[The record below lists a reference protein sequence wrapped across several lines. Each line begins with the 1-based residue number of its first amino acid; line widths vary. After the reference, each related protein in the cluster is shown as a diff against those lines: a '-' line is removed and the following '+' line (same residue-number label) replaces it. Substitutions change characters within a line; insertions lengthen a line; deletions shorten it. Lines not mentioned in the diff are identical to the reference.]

1 LNVVRLKSLVIVFY
15 ISGHGF
21 GHATRDLEVIR
32 QIHHQRPAARI
43 IVRTLVPESFL
54 KQSAR
59 APIEVQPC
67 ETDTG
72 MAQIDSLRLDEAET
86 IRRATVFYS
95 TFGDRVAAEASV
107 LESVGASVVVGD
119 VPPLA
124 FAAAARAA
132 IPAIALANFTWD
144 WIYARYAA
152 FRDSAPNVLTTIG
165 EAYAATSLALRLP
178 FAGGFATMSMIR
190 DVPLIARRS
199 RRTRDENRR
208 LLNLDGN
215 RPVVLASFGGH
226 QTAIDY
232 GRVASTNGVTLAL
245 TDYEARPVRE
255 MGTFDG
261 RLRCFTTEAL
271 DVADIRYEDL
281 VAAADVV
288 VSKPGY
294 GIVSECIANQAA
306 LLHTSRGVFAENE
319 VLLAGMKRVL
329 RNRFISQED
338 LRGGR
343 WEPSIRELLA
353 EPEPPED
360 MPINGAS
367 VAASAIL
374 EVGRR

>member
-1 LNVVRLKSLVIVFY
+1 LTIVFY

-32 QIHHQRPAARI
+32 QIHQQRPAGRI
-43 IVRTLVPESFL
+43 IVRTAVPESFL
-54 KQSAR
+54 NRSAR
-59 APIEVQPC
+59 APIEVQQC

-72 MAQIDSLRLDEAET
+72 IAQIDSLRLDEAET
-86 IRRATVFYS
+86 IRRATAFYA
-95 TFGDRVAAEASV
+95 TFDGRVAAEASV

-132 IPAIALANFTWD
+132 IPSIALANFTWD
-144 WIYARYAA
+144 WIYAGYPA
-152 FRDSAPNVLTTIG
+152 FRDNAPDVLATIG

-178 FAGGFATMSMIR
+178 FAGGFSTMSTIR

-208 LLNLDGN
+208 LLDLDDN

-232 GRVASTNGVTLAL
+232 GRVASTNDVTLAL
-245 TDYEARPVRE
+245 TDYEARPRE
-255 MGTFDG
+255 MGAFDG
-261 RLRCFTTEAL
+261 RLRCFTPKAL

-306 LLHTSRGVFAENE
+306 LLYTSRGVFAEND

-329 RNRFISQED
+329 RSGFISQED
-338 LRGGR
+338 LRDGR
-343 WEPSIRELLA
+343 WEPSIRALIA
-353 EPEPPED
+353 EPEPTED
-360 MPINGAS
+360 MPFNGAS

-374 EVGRR
+374 EVSRRQR